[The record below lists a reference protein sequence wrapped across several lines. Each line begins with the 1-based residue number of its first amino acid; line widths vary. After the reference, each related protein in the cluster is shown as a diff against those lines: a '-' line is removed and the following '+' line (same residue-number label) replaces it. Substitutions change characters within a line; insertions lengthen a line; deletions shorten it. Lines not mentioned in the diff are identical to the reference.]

1 MDERTEPTLAQTLAL
16 LQRAQAL
23 AERAAAAGHHPF
35 GALLVAPDHETVLVE
50 QGNVDSVN
58 HAEAVLARNAAT
70 ALHARRTL
78 WHCTLVTT
86 VEPCAMCAGTQYW
99 AHIGRVVYGL
109 EERELLRLTGNHAE
123 NPTLDLPCREVFAR
137 GQKDV
142 RVIGPVPADGRGHR
156 GDAPALLEGALSAI
170 RAQGSGSSS
179 LRRFAATR
187 GHSRPTA
194 SVPENGSG
202 RRNVLPSFREG

>member
-1 MDERTEPTLAQTLAL
+1 MDERTEPRPEQVVAL
-16 LQRAQAL
+16 LRRAQAL

-35 GALLVAPDHETVLVE
+35 GALLVAPDHETVLLE

-58 HAEAVLARNAAT
+58 HAEAVLAREAARQFPPE
-70 ALHARRTL
+70 LL
-78 WHCTLVTT
+78 WRCTLVTT

-99 AHIGRVVYGL
+99 AHIGRVIYGL

-142 RVIGPVPADGRGHR
+142 RVIGPVAAVADVIAASHR
-156 GDAPALLEGALSAI
+156 
-170 RAQGSGSSS
+170 QFWQ
-179 LRRFAATR
+179 RR
-187 GHSRPTA
+187 
-194 SVPENGSG
+194 
-202 RRNVLPSFREG
+202 

>member
-1 MDERTEPTLAQTLAL
+1 MAERTEPTREQVVAL

-23 AERAAAAGHHPF
+23 AQRAMDAGHHPF
-35 GALLVAPDHETVLVE
+35 GALLVAPDHQTVLLE

-58 HAEAVLARNAAT
+58 HAEAVLAREAS
-70 ALHARRTL
+70 RRWGTDHL
-78 WHCTLVTT
+78 WRCTLVTT

-109 EERELLRLTGNHAE
+109 SERDLLALTGNHAE

-142 RVIGPVPADGRGHR
+142 RVIGPVPEIA
-156 GDAPALLEGALSAI
+156 EAI
-170 RAQGSGSSS
+170 AAMH
-179 LRRFAATR
+179 RRFWKTR
-187 GHSRPTA
+187 GA
-194 SVPENGSG
+194 
-202 RRNVLPSFREG
+202 